1 VNKPSQH
8 SRLRSITAFA
18 LAVLSLFP
26 AQAQDTVAAATPV
39 IANSVEASLVRA
51 FEELNRQSMSRAMF
65 EIDDVLARNPN
76 FRLGYL
82 IKGDLLMA
90 QSGTP
95 VAFADKQVVAYATA
109 SFRHEAR
116 VRLER
121 YFDAPPSNYLPRS
134 LLQLAPG
141 QKHVLLVDTEKH
153 RLFVFHNDNGQPRL
167 VADFYVSAGKNG
179 IDKERAGDQ
188 KTPLGVYHVTS
199 SIAKQKLTDQYGAG
213 AYPISYPNDWDKLN
227 GREGSGIWLHG
238 TPSDTYS
245 RPPLASDGCVVLTND
260 DFERLG
266 PYVDIGHTPVVI
278 TSKIEWQEP
287 ERWKA
292 EKNSFEESVKRWRI
306 DWESLNVERYLSH
319 YSPRFIAEGKDFNA
333 WAGRKRV
340 VTAKKKF
347 VKVGITLLSAY
358 SYKGSNGNEPYMVIT
373 YLQDYHSNNLSNKI
387 KKRQYWAREDGHWK
401 IFYEAAA
408 S

>member
-1 VNKPSQH
+1 VNKTLQH
-8 SRLRSITAFA
+8 SLLRSITAFA

-26 AQAQDTVAAATPV
+26 ARAQDKAAAANPV
-39 IANSVEASLVRA
+39 IANAVEASLVRA
-51 FEELNRQSMSRAMF
+51 FEELNQQSMARAMF
-65 EIDDVLARNPN
+65 EIDSALAKNPN

-95 VAFADKQVVAYATA
+95 VAFADKQVVANATA

-121 YFDAPPSNYLPRS
+121 YFDAPPSNYLPKS

-141 QKHVLLVDTEKH
+141 QQHVLLVDIEKH
-153 RLFVFHNDNGQPRL
+153 RLFVFRNDNGQPKL
-167 VADFYVSAGKNG
+167 VTDFYVSAGKNG

-199 SIAKQKLTDQYGAG
+199 SIAKQKLTDLYGAG

-227 GREGSGIWLHG
+227 GRNGSGIWLHG

-266 PYVDIGHTPVVI
+266 PYVDIGNTPVVI

-287 ERWKA
+287 ERWES
-292 EKNSFEESVKRWRI
+292 EKNSFEEALDRWRI

-333 WAGRKRV
+333 WAGRKRA
-340 VTAKKKF
+340 VTAQKKF
-347 VKVGITLLSAY
+347 VKVAITLLSAY

-373 YLQDYHSNNLSNKI
+373 YLQDYHSNNLSNKM
-387 KKRQYWAREDGHWK
+387 KKHQYWAKDGGHWK